1 VLAFYI
7 RLSSEDRDLK
17 TNALKNESNSVFN
30 QRRLLQDYY
39 DTHESLHGY
48 KVIVFCDDG
57 VTGTHFDRPKF
68 DELIEMARNQE
79 IHCIMVKDLSRF
91 GRNFLEMGNYLELI
105 LPLYG
110 VRFISINDAFDSDDY
125 LGVTGGL
132 ELALRNLINN
142 MYSRDLSTKV
152 RSAYRTRNLRG
163 EYWGGSSFYGY
174 QVHPHNKKRLSL
186 RLQSQKLQ
194 GGECKLKTARVYLP
208 CAIQ

>member
-1 VLAFYI
+1 MPDKVLAFYI

-17 TNALKNESNSVFN
+17 TNALKNESNTVFN

-110 VRFISINDAFDSDDY
+110 VRFISINDAFDSHW
-125 LGVTGGL
+125 
-132 ELALRNLINN
+132 LRNKLIPCLAFPECNLVPGKTIDKN
-142 MYSRDLSTKV
+142 LFCFHKLVCINCWFHLSRQKILSFT
-152 RSAYRTRNLRG
+152 
-163 EYWGGSSFYGY
+163 
-174 QVHPHNKKRLSL
+174 SL
-186 RLQSQKLQ
+186 P
-194 GGECKLKTARVYLP
+194 GGEVLNKQDLP
-208 CAIQ
+208 RSYSSPPHYPR

>member
-1 VLAFYI
+1 MPDKVLAFYI

-79 IHCIMVKDLSRF
+79 IHCIMVKD
-91 GRNFLEMGNYLELI
+91 Y
-105 LPLYG
+105 
-110 VRFISINDAFDSDDY
+110 
-125 LGVTGGL
+125 
-132 ELALRNLINN
+132 
-142 MYSRDLSTKV
+142 
-152 RSAYRTRNLRG
+152 
-163 EYWGGSSFYGY
+163 
-174 QVHPHNKKRLSL
+174 
-186 RLQSQKLQ
+186 
-194 GGECKLKTARVYLP
+194 
-208 CAIQ
+208 CAIIGLNQKDLENQGILASSLLF